1 MPRINN
7 KDFYNASI
15 QKYGFQPKGV
25 HWNSKQSQHTR
36 FHIIKDFIPNIN
48 ISGIVDAGCGFGD
61 LYIFLNKQVSL
72 PNRYTGIDCEEIV
85 NKIRKSLKLALKSF
99 KCSNK
104 WNAKQFEDR
113 LVTAMTTEILKKTK
127 SCIVQ
132 EYKKLHKVVWNAVV
146 SGFEDGTG
154 LKYEDYKDMNMSSS
168 KFPNIDYNF
177 VLSRCVYNSTKAFS
191 ESLILIFK

>member
-48 ISGIVDAGCGFGD
+48 ASGIVDAGCGFGD

-72 PNRYTGIDCEEIV
+72 PNRYTGIDCEEKMVEIA
-85 NKIRKSLKLALKSF
+85 KLRI
-99 KCSNK
+99 
-104 WNAKQFEDR
+104 KQD
-113 LVTAMTTEILKKTK
+113 ILKKD
-127 SCIVQ
+127 I
-132 EYKKLHKVVWNAVV
+132 
-146 SGFEDGTG
+146 
-154 LKYEDYKDMNMSSS
+154 LKDILPEEDYYISSGAL
-168 KFPNIDYNF
+168 NILTNEYTF
-177 VLSRCVYNSTKAFS
+177 
-191 ESLILIFK
+191 IFI